1 MQVVETLRPGQQLG
15 FADALGELVPGNHRL
30 DGGIGVAAGFL
41 GLQQRLADLGVQAHL
56 VVDRLALLLEL
67 LLMLVLRAA
76 EQLDQDAVMQIDQL
90 IDHGR
95 GALQHH
101 GGQGRVA
108 ALRLELTEVFGR
120 HLPTLAGQ
128 LEQAVLV
135 DVPAKAFGQ
144 VHQLKCLQPLDV
156 FQHVPRVGFQRCL
169 AQPGQPGDAA
179 AGLELQQLVQLGP
192 MRVREWF
199 DQGAVDPPI
208 GSRNGF
214 RASPVDHAQR
224 RQDASLLPQA
234 LQRLAGQQQA
244 LVGLLGQFGQLAHQG
259 AEVGQAERGQLKVG
273 AQFLSVLA
281 TGHIALAVLRPTRRI
296 GLDLLGHPQEDRFGQ
311 LAVSAQRIAGVAQ
324 QAELHRKAQTVGVA
338 APLADQ

>member
-1 MQVVETLRPGQQLG
+1 
-15 FADALGELVPGNHRL
+15 
-30 DGGIGVAAGFL
+30 
-41 GLQQRLADLGVQAHL
+41 
-56 VVDRLALLLEL
+56 
-67 LLMLVLRAA
+67 
-76 EQLDQDAVMQIDQL
+76 MQIDQL

-135 DVPAKAFGQ
+135 DVPAQAFGQ

-214 RASPVDHAQR
+214 RAGPVNHAQR
-224 RQDASLLPQA
+224 RQDASFLP
-234 LQRLAGQQQA
+234 
-244 LVGLLGQFGQLAHQG
+244 
-259 AEVGQAERGQLKVG
+259 
-273 AQFLSVLA
+273 
-281 TGHIALAVLRPTRRI
+281 
-296 GLDLLGHPQEDRFGQ
+296 
-311 LAVSAQRIAGVAQ
+311 
-324 QAELHRKAQTVGVA
+324 
-338 APLADQ
+338 

>member
-1 MQVVETLRPGQQLG
+1 MRGRRGAQFQHLQQGRRVTAQGGEVLADQVQVVEAFRPGQQLG
-15 FADALGELVPGNHRL
+15 LADALGELVPGNHRL
-30 DGGIGVAAGFL
+30 DGGIGVAAAFL
-41 GLQQRLADLGVQAHL
+41 RFQQRLADPGVQAHL

-135 DVPAKAFGQ
+135 DVPAQAFWQ

-214 RASPVDHAQR
+214 RAGPVNHAQR
-224 RQDASLLPQA
+224 RQDASFLP
-234 LQRLAGQQQA
+234 
-244 LVGLLGQFGQLAHQG
+244 
-259 AEVGQAERGQLKVG
+259 
-273 AQFLSVLA
+273 
-281 TGHIALAVLRPTRRI
+281 
-296 GLDLLGHPQEDRFGQ
+296 
-311 LAVSAQRIAGVAQ
+311 
-324 QAELHRKAQTVGVA
+324 
-338 APLADQ
+338 

>member
-1 MQVVETLRPGQQLG
+1 MVKAFRPGKQLG
-15 FADALGELVPGNHRL
+15 LADALGELVPRYHRF
-30 DGGIGVAAGFL
+30 DGCIGVAAAFL
-41 GLQQRLADLGVQAHL
+41 GLQQRLADLRIQAHL
-56 VVDRLALLLEL
+56 VVDRLALFLEL

-76 EQLDQDAVMQIDQL
+76 EQLDQDTVVQIDQL
-90 IDHGR
+90 INHSR

-101 GGQGRVA
+101 RGQGRVA
-108 ALRLELTEVFGR
+108 SLRLELAEVLGC

-128 LEQAVLV
+128 LEQAVLM
-135 DVPAKAFGQ
+135 DVPAQAFGQ
-144 VHQLKCLQPLDV
+144 VHQLKCLQPFDV
-156 FQHVPRVGFQRCL
+156 LKHVAGVGFQRCL
-169 AQPGQPGDAA
+169 PQPGQPGDAA
-179 AGLELQQLVQLGP
+179 AGLELKQLVQLGP
-192 MRVREWF
+192 MRVGERF

-208 GSRNGF
+208 GPCNGL

-273 AQFLSVLA
+273 AQFLGVLA

-296 GLDLLGHPQEDRFGQ
+296 GLDLLGHPQDDRFGQ

>member
-1 MQVVETLRPGQQLG
+1 
-15 FADALGELVPGNHRL
+15 
-30 DGGIGVAAGFL
+30 
-41 GLQQRLADLGVQAHL
+41 
-56 VVDRLALLLEL
+56 
-67 LLMLVLRAA
+67 MLVLRAA

-101 GGQGRVA
+101 GGRGRVA

-135 DVPAKAFGQ
+135 DVPAQAFGQ

-156 FQHVPRVGFQRCL
+156 FQHVPRVGFQRCWRS
-169 AQPGQPGDAA
+169 QSTSDAA

-214 RASPVDHAQR
+214 RAGPVNHAQR
-224 RQDASLLPQA
+224 RQDASFLP
-234 LQRLAGQQQA
+234 
-244 LVGLLGQFGQLAHQG
+244 
-259 AEVGQAERGQLKVG
+259 
-273 AQFLSVLA
+273 
-281 TGHIALAVLRPTRRI
+281 
-296 GLDLLGHPQEDRFGQ
+296 
-311 LAVSAQRIAGVAQ
+311 
-324 QAELHRKAQTVGVA
+324 
-338 APLADQ
+338 